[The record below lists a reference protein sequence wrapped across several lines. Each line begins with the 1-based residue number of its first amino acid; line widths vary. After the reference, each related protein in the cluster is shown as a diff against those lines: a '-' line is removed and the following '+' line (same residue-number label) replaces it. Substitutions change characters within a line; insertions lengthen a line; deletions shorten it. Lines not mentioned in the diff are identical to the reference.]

1 MAVPYL
7 EVFGVLLVGYM
18 AYSFWERIDPRYPI
32 AAGLL
37 LLVATAVTE
46 ALGASASADVLAEY
60 VFLLLVAGVV
70 LLLLEQLRG
79 RRNRPAT
86 PLPQGSAHPEEHS
99 TDPSQQRDLPTQ
111 EPLDHLEQQPV
122 ALVDAPGGH
131 DDQKEQAGDGQSED
145 RQ

>member
-60 VFLLLVAGVV
+60 VFLLLGAGVV

-99 TDPSQQRDLPTQ
+99 TDPFATAGSPY
-111 EPLDHLEQQPV
+111 
-122 ALVDAPGGH
+122 PGAARSPRAATGRP
-131 DDQKEQAGDGQSED
+131 GRRSGWP
-145 RQ
+145 